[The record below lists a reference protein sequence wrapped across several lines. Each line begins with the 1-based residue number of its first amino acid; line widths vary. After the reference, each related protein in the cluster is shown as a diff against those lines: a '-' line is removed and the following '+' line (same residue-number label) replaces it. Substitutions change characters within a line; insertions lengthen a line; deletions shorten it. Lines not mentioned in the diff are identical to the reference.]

1 MFSKCV
7 KRLRSVRSGSG
18 RNDVPQLREDLEYL
32 RWLVTHIRHRPST
45 TNFKRRT
52 TEEVVQAMMSEPSE
66 LTDNESAGED
76 EETQIDVDDT
86 EDGSVDKGNKK
97 QEESAIEITSN
108 SGEVDQAGPM
118 YSPSGL
124 DDEVGS
130 ITTQSPAPTLELAH
144 VANTSACSTSPTTSV
159 MDAPK
164 NKNVTTSKS
173 LPSVTAKPKKKAW
186 SKESK
191 PCNTGE
197 IDREFLN
204 TMNSIQKAI
213 VEPTTVHKPSGS
225 DDDEHFCLSLVGP
238 LKSLE
243 PRYKSMAKLQI
254 MKVFNDIEW
263 HKDPYQQAQHHQLP
277 SGHGHLSMNQ
287 SNAYHQFYQPIQQ
300 PQHFSRSSQM
310 VERSFSQEM
319 QIQDSTREKE
329 YVDGRM
335 SQNSPSLAIL

>member
-1 MFSKCV
+1 
-7 KRLRSVRSGSG
+7 
-18 RNDVPQLREDLEYL
+18 
-32 RWLVTHIRHRPST
+32 
-45 TNFKRRT
+45 
-52 TEEVVQAMMSEPSE
+52 
-66 LTDNESAGED
+66 
-76 EETQIDVDDT
+76 
-86 EDGSVDKGNKK
+86 
-97 QEESAIEITSN
+97 
-108 SGEVDQAGPM
+108 M

-159 MDAPK
+159 IDAPK

-173 LPSVTAKPKKKAW
+173 LPSVTPKPKKKAW

-204 TMNSIQKAI
+204 AMNRIQKAI
-213 VEPTTVHKPSGS
+213 VEPTTVHKPSGF

-263 HKDPYQQAQHHQLP
+263 HKDPYQQAQHHKLP
-277 SGHGHLSMNQ
+277 SGNGHLSMNQ

-300 PQHFSRSSQM
+300 PQHFSRCSQM
-310 VERSFSQEM
+310 VDRSFSQEM
-319 QIQDSTREKE
+319 QIQDSTRGKE
-329 YVDGRM
+329 YVDGWM